1 MGTVPVIPEE
11 RWGLSLSFQRNERVC
26 PYRSLLSPYL
36 DHSGEGYSPCSDRAV
51 SAARTWGLSS

>member
-1 MGTVPVIPEE
+1 MGTVPVVPKE
-11 RWGLSLSFQRNERVC
+11 REGLSLSF
-26 PYRSLLSPYL
+26 PSSLFPILFYL